1 LKDNQTHKTLFFKD
15 LIIFNI
21 LQKLSFRKSAD
32 ILNRI
37 KHQDEDNLFSAS
49 NLHYTAKKETKL
61 INKKIG
67 EKIKYIFKKNNF
79 LENGE
84 PNLQKYKE
92 KSKEKFEEIDEK
104 KINKEFLILKK
115 EISKNL
121 KLKHLL
127 PLIEKGNVPFEEK
140 KNTVNISLDSV
151 WIKKQKK
158 YRNEEIAKTTKED
171 KTKFVTNSVLHIE
184 KNKKTYVFT
193 EKNNSCIL
201 LNLKAFLLENKLM
214 KDNFVFFLDGQKTLY
229 SSIFKKFKWKKISL
243 ILDYFHLK
251 KKVAAQLSLGLNKTE
266 KRNEIL
272 KKIMIYSWHGLTK
285 EVQKELK
292 KIPKKYIKNVDK
304 ITKLKE
310 YFERN
315 YYYIPN
321 YALRKKL
328 GLRNSSNRVEKENDL
343 IFAQRQ
349 KNNGMAWSE
358 QGSNALGVLASFS
371 RNKNVEKWL
380 KYNKI
385 SFKMTA

>member
-1 LKDNQTHKTLFFKD
+1 M
-15 LIIFNI
+15 
-21 LQKLSFRKSAD
+21 
-32 ILNRI
+32 
-37 KHQDEDNLFSAS
+37 
-49 NLHYTAKKETKL
+49 HYTAKKETKL

-193 EKNNSCIL
+193 EKNN
-201 LNLKAFLLENKLM
+201 
-214 KDNFVFFLDGQKTLY
+214 FVFY
-229 SSIFKKFKWKKISL
+229 
-243 ILDYFHLK
+243 
-251 KKVAAQLSLGLNKTE
+251 
-266 KRNEIL
+266 
-272 KKIMIYSWHGLTK
+272 
-285 EVQKELK
+285 
-292 KIPKKYIKNVDK
+292 
-304 ITKLKE
+304 
-310 YFERN
+310 
-315 YYYIPN
+315 
-321 YALRKKL
+321 
-328 GLRNSSNRVEKENDL
+328 
-343 IFAQRQ
+343 
-349 KNNGMAWSE
+349 
-358 QGSNALGVLASFS
+358 
-371 RNKNVEKWL
+371 
-380 KYNKI
+380 
-385 SFKMTA
+385 